1 MVEWSPSMHSQHG
14 GTLRKSTICSRICS
28 EIKTSVQRVAVFSS
42 WALFTQAPFGSAGAL
57 LTSFLCIF
65 HAEISPAGPGDLK
78 WAKPFYSTSYLTA
91 RYHWICPILTYNKL
105 HYVGHY
111 SWRRHSITR
120 EVACFH
126 TMTRFT
132 PSSHFT
138 ALLLSFWERSPYLHS
153 SSLFCTL
160 WLIANLRSYDTE
172 VRPACLLL
180 LGYWVRLCHF

>member
-1 MVEWSPSMHSQHG
+1 MEGTRPAVLNIAWDDVCMVEWSPSMHSQHG
-14 GTLRKSTICSRICS
+14 GTLQKSKICSRICS
-28 EIKTSVQRVAVFSS
+28 EIKTSVQQVAVFSS
-42 WALFTQAPFGSAGAL
+42 WALFTQAPFGPAGAL

-138 ALLLSFWERSPYLHS
+138 ALLLKQGREAHISTQVVCS
-153 SSLFCTL
+153 C
-160 WLIANLRSYDTE
+160 D
-172 VRPACLLL
+172 LLL
-180 LGYWVRLCHF
+180 I